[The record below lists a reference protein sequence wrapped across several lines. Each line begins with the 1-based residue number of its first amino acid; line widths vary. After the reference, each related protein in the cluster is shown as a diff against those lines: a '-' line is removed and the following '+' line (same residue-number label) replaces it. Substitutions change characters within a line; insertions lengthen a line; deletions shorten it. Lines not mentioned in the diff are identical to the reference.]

1 MKIAIIGYGRMG
13 RTIATLA
20 PGMGH
25 EVSQVIERAG
35 QGDWDTGMLAGCDVA
50 IEFTTPDA
58 APDNILRCLGTGIP
72 VVSGTTGWAHRFPE
86 VAAAALRLNGAFFYA
101 SNFSIG
107 VNLCFALNRYLALW
121 MDAHPEYAVEVYET
135 HHIHKKDA
143 PSGTA
148 ITLAEGIIAGL
159 NRKSHWA
166 AAPAGDEDVLQVF
179 SFREG
184 EVPGTHEVVYR
195 SATDTITLRHEA
207 HSRTGFARGALL
219 AAAWLPGRQGV
230 FGMEDLLGT

>member
-1 MKIAIIGYGRMG
+1 MGKAIA
-13 RTIATLA
+13 ALA

-25 EVSQVIERAG
+25 EVALIIEKDGWTSLDSGKLRA
-35 QGDWDTGMLAGCDVA
+35 CDVA
-50 IEFTTPDA
+50 IEFSNPEA
-58 APDNILRCLGTGIP
+58 APGNILRCLDAGIP
-72 VVSGTTGWAHRFPE
+72 VVCGTTGWLHHLSDVELAVERCK
-86 VAAAALRLNGAFFYA
+86 GAFFYA

-107 VNLCFALNRYLALW
+107 VNLFFALNRYLAERL
-121 MDAHPEYAVEVYET
+121 DGFPEYEVAIAET

-159 NRKSHWA
+159 GRKVSWA
-166 AAPAGDEDVLQVF
+166 NGPDGDPSILEIR

-184 EVPGTHEVVYR
+184 EVPGTHEVVYT
-195 SATDTITLRHEA
+195 SETDTILLRHEA
-207 HSRTGFARGALL
+207 HSRNGFARGALM

-230 FGMEDLLGT
+230 FGMEDMLGI